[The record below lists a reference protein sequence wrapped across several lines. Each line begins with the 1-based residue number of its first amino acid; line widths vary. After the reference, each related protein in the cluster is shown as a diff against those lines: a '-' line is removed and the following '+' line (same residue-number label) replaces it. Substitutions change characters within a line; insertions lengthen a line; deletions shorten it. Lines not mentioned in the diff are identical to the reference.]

1 MKRNFSFYVAR
12 RYMFSK
18 KSVGAINVISFISVT
33 GVAVATMAL
42 VIVLSVFNGFHDLVA
57 SLFTNFDP
65 QIEVVPAKGKTVN
78 ADAPELDKIRHL
90 NFVDVATDVV
100 EDQAIAVYG
109 DRQRMVTVMGV
120 DENFDQLTRIGDIL
134 YGEGDFTLRVA
145 NLYFGVPG
153 IRLAQDMGLGARWA
167 DYLKIYAPVRQGQ
180 LTDLDTPTDG
190 FVVDSLLSPGVVF
203 AVNQNKYDRDRII
216 TSIYFARQLF
226 DQDGMLSSLQLRLKP
241 GTDLAEAKQEIKAA
255 AGENFRVLDRFEQQE
270 DTFRIMQIEK
280 VLAYVFL
287 TFILIVACFNI
298 ISSLSMLI
306 IDKKDDINT
315 LHNLGASDRQI
326 VSIFL
331 YEGRIISA
339 VGALIGIGLGLA
351 LCGLQQAFG
360 FVKMGDSSG
369 TFIVNAYP
377 RERSLRGCARSVH
390 HRHPDRMGGV
400 VDSGAP
406 SAPSDNGQKSNNINK
421 SKENNEQETLF
432 DSSSCCPACRS
443 DGSSNANR
451 QRTDCAACGKGERR
465 TGCHPQRGL
474 LEDDFGFGV

>member
-18 KSVGAINVISFISVT
+18 KSVGAINVISFISVA
-33 GVAVATMAL
+33 GVAVGTMAL

-65 QIEVVPAKGKTVN
+65 QIEVVPVKGKTIN
-78 ADAPELDKIRHL
+78 ADAPELDRIRHL

-120 DENFDQLTRIGDIL
+120 DENFDQLTNISDIL
-134 YGEGDFTLRVA
+134 YGDGDFTLRVA

-153 IRLAQDMGLGARWA
+153 IRLAQDLGLGARWA
-167 DYLKIYAPVRQGQ
+167 DYLKIYAPVRRGQ
-180 LTDLDTPTDG
+180 LTALDTPTDG
-190 FVVDSLLSPGVVF
+190 FVVDSLLSPGVVY

-241 GTDLAEAKQEIKAA
+241 GTDLSTAKREIKAA
-255 AGENFRVLDRFEQQE
+255 AGEKFRVLDRFEQQA

-306 IDKKDDINT
+306 IDKKNDINT
-315 LHNLGASDRQI
+315 LHNLGANDRQI
-326 VSIFL
+326 QSIFL

-360 FVKMGDSSG
+360 FVKMGESSG

-377 RERSLRGCARSVH
+377 VSVH
-390 HRHPDRMGGV
+390 YWDVLV
-400 VDSGAP
+400 VFITVILIGWAASW
-406 SAPSDNGQKSNNINK
+406 I
-421 SKENNEQETLF
+421 
-432 DSSSCCPACRS
+432 PARRLRKQIL
-443 DGSSNANR
+443 NR
-451 QRTDCAACGKGERR
+451 IT
-465 TGCHPQRGL
+465 TP
-474 LEDDFGFGV
+474 

>member
-18 KSVGAINVISFISVT
+18 KSVGAINVISFISVA
-33 GVAVATMAL
+33 GVAVGTMAL

-65 QIEVVPAKGKTVN
+65 QIEVVPVKGKTIN
-78 ADAPELDKIRHL
+78 ADAPELDRIRHL
-90 NFVDVATDVV
+90 DFVDVATDVV
-100 EDQAIAVYG
+100 EDQAIAVYS

-120 DENFDQLTRIGDIL
+120 DENFDQLTNISDIL
-134 YGEGDFTLRVA
+134 YGDGDFTLRVA

-153 IRLAQDMGLGARWA
+153 IRLAQDLGLGARWA
-167 DYLKIYAPVRQGQ
+167 DYLKIYAPVRRGQ

-190 FVVDSLLSPGVVF
+190 FVVDSLLSPGVVY

-241 GTDLAEAKQEIKAA
+241 GTDLSTAKREIKAA
-255 AGENFRVLDRFEQQE
+255 AGEKFRVLDRFEQQA

-315 LHNLGASDRQI
+315 LHNLGANDRQI
-326 VSIFL
+326 QSIFL

-360 FVKMGDSSG
+360 FVKMGESSG

-377 RERSLRGCARSVH
+377 VSVH
-390 HRHPDRMGGV
+390 YWDVLV
-400 VDSGAP
+400 VFITVILIGWAASW
-406 SAPSDNGQKSNNINK
+406 I
-421 SKENNEQETLF
+421 
-432 DSSSCCPACRS
+432 PARRLRKQIL
-443 DGSSNANR
+443 NR
-451 QRTDCAACGKGERR
+451 IT
-465 TGCHPQRGL
+465 TP
-474 LEDDFGFGV
+474 

>member
-1 MKRNFSFYVAR
+1 MLKRNFSFYVAR

-18 KSVGAINVISFISVT
+18 KSVGAINVISFISVA
-33 GVAVATMAL
+33 GVAVGTMAL

-65 QIEVVPAKGKTVN
+65 QIEVVPVKGKTIN
-78 ADAPELDKIRHL
+78 ADAPELDRIRHL
-90 NFVDVATDVV
+90 DFVDVATDVV

-120 DENFDQLTRIGDIL
+120 DENFDQLTNISDIL
-134 YGEGDFTLRVA
+134 YGDGDFTLRVA

-153 IRLAQDMGLGARWA
+153 IRLAQDLGLGARWA
-167 DYLKIYAPVRQGQ
+167 DYLKIYAPVRRGQ

-190 FVVDSLLSPGVVF
+190 FVVDSLLSPGVVY

-216 TSIYFARQLF
+216 TSISFARQLF
-226 DQDGMLSSLQLRLKP
+226 AQDGMLTSLQLRLKP
-241 GTDLAEAKQEIKAA
+241 GTDLSTAKREIKAA
-255 AGENFRVLDRFEQQE
+255 AGEKFRVLDRFEQQA

-306 IDKKDDINT
+306 IDKKNDINT
-315 LHNLGASDRQI
+315 LHNLGANDRQI
-326 VSIFL
+326 QSIFL

-360 FVKMGDSSG
+360 FVKMGESSG

-377 RERSLRGCARSVH
+377 VSVH
-390 HRHPDRMGGV
+390 YWDVLV
-400 VDSGAP
+400 VFITVILIGWAASW
-406 SAPSDNGQKSNNINK
+406 I
-421 SKENNEQETLF
+421 
-432 DSSSCCPACRS
+432 PARRLRKQIL
-443 DGSSNANR
+443 NR
-451 QRTDCAACGKGERR
+451 IT
-465 TGCHPQRGL
+465 TP
-474 LEDDFGFGV
+474 

>member
-18 KSVGAINVISFISVT
+18 KSVGAINVISFISVA
-33 GVAVATMAL
+33 GVAVGTMAL

-65 QIEVVPAKGKTVN
+65 QIEVVPVKGKTIN
-78 ADAPELDKIRHL
+78 ADAPELDRIRHL
-90 NFVDVATDVV
+90 DFVDVATDVV

-120 DENFDQLTRIGDIL
+120 DENFDQLTNISDIL
-134 YGEGDFTLRVA
+134 YGDGDFTLRVA

-153 IRLAQDMGLGARWA
+153 IRLAQDLGLGARWA
-167 DYLKIYAPVRQGQ
+167 DYLKIYAPVRRGQ

-190 FVVDSLLSPGVVF
+190 FVVDSLLSPGVVY

-241 GTDLAEAKQEIKAA
+241 GTDLSTAKREIKAA
-255 AGENFRVLDRFEQQE
+255 AGEKFRVLDRFEQQA

-315 LHNLGASDRQI
+315 LHNLGANERQI
-326 VSIFL
+326 QSIFL
-331 YEGRIISA
+331 YEGRIISV

-360 FVKMGDSSG
+360 FVKMGESSG

-377 RERSLRGCARSVH
+377 VSVH
-390 HRHPDRMGGV
+390 YWDVLV
-400 VDSGAP
+400 VFITVILIGWAASW
-406 SAPSDNGQKSNNINK
+406 I
-421 SKENNEQETLF
+421 
-432 DSSSCCPACRS
+432 PARRLRKQIL
-443 DGSSNANR
+443 NR
-451 QRTDCAACGKGERR
+451 IT
-465 TGCHPQRGL
+465 TP
-474 LEDDFGFGV
+474 

>member
-1 MKRNFSFYVAR
+1 
-12 RYMFSK
+12 MFSK
-18 KSVGAINVISFISVT
+18 KSVGAINVISFISVA
-33 GVAVATMAL
+33 GVAVGTMAL

-65 QIEVVPAKGKTVN
+65 QIEVVPVKGKTIN
-78 ADAPELDKIRHL
+78 ADAPELDRIRHL
-90 NFVDVATDVV
+90 DFVDVATDVV

-120 DENFDQLTRIGDIL
+120 DENFDQLTNISDIL
-134 YGEGDFTLRVA
+134 YGDGDFTLRVA

-153 IRLAQDMGLGARWA
+153 IRLAQDLGLGARWA
-167 DYLKIYAPVRQGQ
+167 DYLKIYAPVRRGQ

-190 FVVDSLLSPGVVF
+190 FVVDSLLSPGVVY

-241 GTDLAEAKQEIKAA
+241 GTDLSTAKCEIKAA
-255 AGENFRVLDRFEQQE
+255 AGEKFRVLDRFEQQA

-315 LHNLGASDRQI
+315 LHNLGANDRQI
-326 VSIFL
+326 QSIFL

-360 FVKMGDSSG
+360 FVKMGESSG

-377 RERSLRGCARSVH
+377 VSVH
-390 HRHPDRMGGV
+390 YWDVLV
-400 VDSGAP
+400 VFITVILIGWAASW
-406 SAPSDNGQKSNNINK
+406 I
-421 SKENNEQETLF
+421 
-432 DSSSCCPACRS
+432 PARRLRKQIL
-443 DGSSNANR
+443 NR
-451 QRTDCAACGKGERR
+451 IT
-465 TGCHPQRGL
+465 TP
-474 LEDDFGFGV
+474 

>member
-1 MKRNFSFYVAR
+1 MSTSQHITISTPQHFTITTHKIMKRNFSFYVAR

-18 KSVGAINVISFISVT
+18 KSVGAINVISFISVA
-33 GVAVATMAL
+33 GVAVGTMAL

-65 QIEVVPAKGKTVN
+65 QIEVVPVKGKTIN
-78 ADAPELDKIRHL
+78 ADAPELDRIRHL
-90 NFVDVATDVV
+90 DFVDVATDVV

-120 DENFDQLTRIGDIL
+120 DENFDQLTNISDIL
-134 YGEGDFTLRVA
+134 YGDGDFTLRVA

-153 IRLAQDMGLGARWA
+153 IRLAQDLGLGARWA
-167 DYLKIYAPVRQGQ
+167 DYLKIYAPVRRGQ

-190 FVVDSLLSPGVVF
+190 FVVDSLLSPGVVY

-241 GTDLAEAKQEIKAA
+241 GTDLSTAKREIKAA
-255 AGENFRVLDRFEQQE
+255 AGEKFRVLDRFEQQA

-306 IDKKDDINT
+306 IDKKNDINT
-315 LHNLGASDRQI
+315 LHNLGANDRQI
-326 VSIFL
+326 QSIFL

-360 FVKMGDSSG
+360 FVKMGESSG

-377 RERSLRGCARSVH
+377 VSVH
-390 HRHPDRMGGV
+390 YWDVLV
-400 VDSGAP
+400 VFITVILIGWAASW
-406 SAPSDNGQKSNNINK
+406 I
-421 SKENNEQETLF
+421 
-432 DSSSCCPACRS
+432 PARRLRKQIL
-443 DGSSNANR
+443 NR
-451 QRTDCAACGKGERR
+451 IT
-465 TGCHPQRGL
+465 TP
-474 LEDDFGFGV
+474 

>member
-1 MKRNFSFYVAR
+1 MSTCQHNTISTPQHFTITTHKIMKRNFSFYVAR

-18 KSVGAINVISFISVT
+18 KSVGAINVISFISVA
-33 GVAVATMAL
+33 GVAVGTMAL

-65 QIEVVPAKGKTVN
+65 QIEVVPVKGKTIN
-78 ADAPELDKIRHL
+78 ADAPELDRIRHL
-90 NFVDVATDVV
+90 DFVDVATDVV

-120 DENFDQLTRIGDIL
+120 DENFDQLTNISDIL
-134 YGEGDFTLRVA
+134 YGDGDFTLRVA

-153 IRLAQDMGLGARWA
+153 IRLAQDLGLGARWA
-167 DYLKIYAPVRQGQ
+167 DYLKIYAPVRRGQ

-190 FVVDSLLSPGVVF
+190 FVVDSLLSPGVVY

-241 GTDLAEAKQEIKAA
+241 GTDLSTAKREIKAA
-255 AGENFRVLDRFEQQE
+255 AGEKFRVLDRFEQQA

-306 IDKKDDINT
+306 IDKKNDINT
-315 LHNLGASDRQI
+315 LHNLGANDRQI
-326 VSIFL
+326 QSIFL

-360 FVKMGDSSG
+360 FVKMGESSG

-377 RERSLRGCARSVH
+377 VSVH
-390 HRHPDRMGGV
+390 YWDVLV
-400 VDSGAP
+400 VFITVILIGWAASW
-406 SAPSDNGQKSNNINK
+406 I
-421 SKENNEQETLF
+421 
-432 DSSSCCPACRS
+432 PARRLRKQIL
-443 DGSSNANR
+443 NR
-451 QRTDCAACGKGERR
+451 IT
-465 TGCHPQRGL
+465 TP
-474 LEDDFGFGV
+474 

>member
-1 MKRNFSFYVAR
+1 MLKRNFSFYVAR

-18 KSVGAINVISFISVT
+18 KSVGAINVISFISVA
-33 GVAVATMAL
+33 GVAVGTMAL

-65 QIEVVPAKGKTVN
+65 QIEVVPVKGKTIN
-78 ADAPELDKIRHL
+78 ADAPELDRIRHL
-90 NFVDVATDVV
+90 DFVDVATDVV

-120 DENFDQLTRIGDIL
+120 DENFDQLTNISDIL
-134 YGEGDFTLRVA
+134 YGDGDFTLRVA

-153 IRLAQDMGLGARWA
+153 IRLAQDLGLGARWT
-167 DYLKIYAPVRQGQ
+167 DYLKIYAPVRRGQ

-190 FVVDSLLSPGVVF
+190 FVVDSLLSPGVVY

-241 GTDLAEAKQEIKAA
+241 GTDLGTAKREIKAA
-255 AGENFRVLDRFEQQE
+255 AGEKFRVLDRFEQQA

-306 IDKKDDINT
+306 IDKKNDINT
-315 LHNLGASDRQI
+315 LHNLGANDRQI

-360 FVKMGDSSG
+360 FVKMGESSG

-377 RERSLRGCARSVH
+377 VSVH
-390 HRHPDRMGGV
+390 YWDVLVIFITVILIGWAA
-400 VDSGAP
+400 SW
-406 SAPSDNGQKSNNINK
+406 I
-421 SKENNEQETLF
+421 
-432 DSSSCCPACRS
+432 PARRLRKQIL
-443 DGSSNANR
+443 NR
-451 QRTDCAACGKGERR
+451 IT
-465 TGCHPQRGL
+465 TP
-474 LEDDFGFGV
+474 

>member
-18 KSVGAINVISFISVT
+18 KSVGAINVISFISVA
-33 GVAVATMAL
+33 GVAVGTMAL

-65 QIEVVPAKGKTVN
+65 QIEVVPVKGKTVN
-78 ADAPELDKIRHL
+78 ADAPELDRIRHL

-120 DENFDQLTRIGDIL
+120 DENFDQLTNISDIL
-134 YGEGDFTLRVA
+134 YGDGDFTLRVA

-153 IRLAQDMGLGARWA
+153 IRLAQDLGLGARWA
-167 DYLKIYAPVRQGQ
+167 DYLKIYAPVRRGQ

-190 FVVDSLLSPGVVF
+190 FVVDSLLSPGVVY

-241 GTDLAEAKQEIKAA
+241 GTDLSTAKREIKAA
-255 AGENFRVLDRFEQQE
+255 AGEKFCVLDRFEQQA

-306 IDKKDDINT
+306 IDKKNDINT
-315 LHNLGASDRQI
+315 LHNLGANDRQI
-326 VSIFL
+326 QSIFL

-360 FVKMGDSSG
+360 FVKMGESSG

-377 RERSLRGCARSVH
+377 VSVH
-390 HRHPDRMGGV
+390 YWDVLV
-400 VDSGAP
+400 VFITVILIGWAASW
-406 SAPSDNGQKSNNINK
+406 I
-421 SKENNEQETLF
+421 
-432 DSSSCCPACRS
+432 PARRLRKQIL
-443 DGSSNANR
+443 NR
-451 QRTDCAACGKGERR
+451 IT
-465 TGCHPQRGL
+465 TP
-474 LEDDFGFGV
+474 

>member
-18 KSVGAINVISFISVT
+18 KSVGAINVISFISVA
-33 GVAVATMAL
+33 GVAVGTMAL

-65 QIEVVPAKGKTVN
+65 QIEVVPVKGKTIN
-78 ADAPELDKIRHL
+78 ADAPELDRIRHL
-90 NFVDVATDVV
+90 DFVDVATDVV

-120 DENFDQLTRIGDIL
+120 DENFDQLTNISDIL
-134 YGEGDFTLRVA
+134 YGDGDFTLRVA

-153 IRLAQDMGLGARWA
+153 IRLAQDLGLGARWA
-167 DYLKIYAPVRQGQ
+167 DYLKIYAPVRRGQ

-190 FVVDSLLSPGVVF
+190 FVVDSLLSPGVVY

-241 GTDLAEAKQEIKAA
+241 GTDLGTAKREIKAA
-255 AGENFRVLDRFEQQE
+255 AGEKFRVLDRFEQQA

-306 IDKKDDINT
+306 IDKKNDINT
-315 LHNLGASDRQI
+315 LHNLGANDRQI
-326 VSIFL
+326 QSIFL

-360 FVKMGDSSG
+360 FVKMGESSG

-377 RERSLRGCARSVH
+377 VSVH
-390 HRHPDRMGGV
+390 YWDVLV
-400 VDSGAP
+400 VFVTVILIGWAASW
-406 SAPSDNGQKSNNINK
+406 I
-421 SKENNEQETLF
+421 
-432 DSSSCCPACRS
+432 PARRLRKQIL
-443 DGSSNANR
+443 NR
-451 QRTDCAACGKGERR
+451 IT
-465 TGCHPQRGL
+465 TS
-474 LEDDFGFGV
+474 

>member
-1 MKRNFSFYVAR
+1 MLKRNFSFYVAR

-18 KSVGAINVISFISVT
+18 KSVGAINVISFISVA
-33 GVAVATMAL
+33 GVAVGTMAL

-65 QIEVVPAKGKTVN
+65 QIEVVPLKGKTIN

-90 NFVDVATDVV
+90 DFVDVATDVV

-120 DENFDQLTRIGDIL
+120 DENFDQLTNISDIL
-134 YGEGDFTLRVA
+134 YGDGDFTLRVA

-153 IRLAQDMGLGARWA
+153 IRLAQDLGLGARWA
-167 DYLKIYAPVRQGQ
+167 DYLKIYAPVRRGQ

-190 FVVDSLLSPGVVF
+190 FVVDSLLSPGVVY

-241 GTDLAEAKQEIKAA
+241 GTDLSTAKREIKAA
-255 AGENFRVLDRFEQQE
+255 AGEKFRVLDRFEQQA

-306 IDKKDDINT
+306 IDKKNDINT
-315 LHNLGASDRQI
+315 LHNLGANDRQI
-326 VSIFL
+326 QSIFL

-360 FVKMGDSSG
+360 FVKMGESSG

-377 RERSLRGCARSVH
+377 VSVH
-390 HRHPDRMGGV
+390 YWDVLV
-400 VDSGAP
+400 VFITVILIGWAASW
-406 SAPSDNGQKSNNINK
+406 I
-421 SKENNEQETLF
+421 
-432 DSSSCCPACRS
+432 PARRLRKQIL
-443 DGSSNANR
+443 NR
-451 QRTDCAACGKGERR
+451 IT
-465 TGCHPQRGL
+465 TS
-474 LEDDFGFGV
+474 

>member
-1 MKRNFSFYVAR
+1 MLKRNFSFYVAR

-18 KSVGAINVISFISVT
+18 KSVGAINVISFISVA
-33 GVAVATMAL
+33 GVAVGTMAL

-65 QIEVVPAKGKTVN
+65 QIEVVPVKGKTIN
-78 ADAPELDKIRHL
+78 ADAPELDRIRHL
-90 NFVDVATDVV
+90 DFVDVATDVV

-120 DENFDQLTRIGDIL
+120 DENFDQLTNISDIL
-134 YGEGDFTLRVA
+134 YGDGDFTLRVA

-153 IRLAQDMGLGARWA
+153 IRLAQDLGLGARWA
-167 DYLKIYAPVRQGQ
+167 DYLKIYAPVRRGQ

-190 FVVDSLLSPGVVF
+190 FVVDSLLSPGVVY

-241 GTDLAEAKQEIKAA
+241 GTDLGAAKREIKAA
-255 AGENFRVLDRFEQQE
+255 AGEKFRVLDRFEQQA

-306 IDKKDDINT
+306 IDKKNDINT
-315 LHNLGASDRQI
+315 LHNLGANDRQI

-360 FVKMGDSSG
+360 FVKMGESSG

-377 RERSLRGCARSVH
+377 VSVH
-390 HRHPDRMGGV
+390 YWDVLV
-400 VDSGAP
+400 VFITVILIGWAASW
-406 SAPSDNGQKSNNINK
+406 I
-421 SKENNEQETLF
+421 
-432 DSSSCCPACRS
+432 PARRLRKQIL
-443 DGSSNANR
+443 NR
-451 QRTDCAACGKGERR
+451 IT
-465 TGCHPQRGL
+465 TP
-474 LEDDFGFGV
+474 

>member
-1 MKRNFSFYVAR
+1 MKRNFSFYIAR

-18 KSVGAINVISFISVT
+18 KSVGAINVISFISVA
-33 GVAVATMAL
+33 GVAVGTMAL

-65 QIEVVPAKGKTVN
+65 QIEVVPVKGKTIN
-78 ADAPELDKIRHL
+78 ADAPELDRIRHL
-90 NFVDVATDVV
+90 DFVDVATDVV

-120 DENFDQLTRIGDIL
+120 DENFDQLTNISDIL
-134 YGEGDFTLRVA
+134 YGDGDFTLRVA

-153 IRLAQDMGLGARWA
+153 IRLAQDLGLGARWA
-167 DYLKIYAPVRQGQ
+167 DYLKIYAPVRRGQ

-190 FVVDSLLSPGVVF
+190 FVVDSLLSPGVVY

-241 GTDLAEAKQEIKAA
+241 GTDLSTAKREIKAA
-255 AGENFRVLDRFEQQE
+255 AGEKFRVLDRFEQQA

-306 IDKKDDINT
+306 IDKKNDINT
-315 LHNLGASDRQI
+315 LHNLGANERQI
-326 VSIFL
+326 QSIFL

-360 FVKMGDSSG
+360 FVKMGESSG

-377 RERSLRGCARSVH
+377 VSVH
-390 HRHPDRMGGV
+390 YWDVLV
-400 VDSGAP
+400 VFITVILIGWAASW
-406 SAPSDNGQKSNNINK
+406 I
-421 SKENNEQETLF
+421 
-432 DSSSCCPACRS
+432 PARRLRKQIL
-443 DGSSNANR
+443 NR
-451 QRTDCAACGKGERR
+451 IT
-465 TGCHPQRGL
+465 TP
-474 LEDDFGFGV
+474 

>member
-18 KSVGAINVISFISVT
+18 KSVGAINVISFISVA
-33 GVAVATMAL
+33 GVAVGTMAL

-65 QIEVVPAKGKTVN
+65 QIEVVSVKGKTIN
-78 ADAPELDKIRHL
+78 ADAPELDRIRHL
-90 NFVDVATDVV
+90 DFVDVATDVV

-120 DENFDQLTRIGDIL
+120 DENFDQLTNISDIL
-134 YGEGDFTLRVA
+134 YGDGDFTLRVA

-153 IRLAQDMGLGARWA
+153 IRLAQDLGLGARWA
-167 DYLKIYAPVRQGQ
+167 DYLKIYAPVRRGQ

-190 FVVDSLLSPGVVF
+190 FVVDSLLSPGVVY

-241 GTDLAEAKQEIKAA
+241 GTDLSTAKREIKAA
-255 AGENFRVLDRFEQQE
+255 AGEKFRVLDRFEQQA

-306 IDKKDDINT
+306 IDKKNDINT
-315 LHNLGASDRQI
+315 MHNLGANDRQI
-326 VSIFL
+326 QSIFL

-360 FVKMGDSSG
+360 FVKMGESSG

-377 RERSLRGCARSVH
+377 VSVH
-390 HRHPDRMGGV
+390 YWDVLV
-400 VDSGAP
+400 VFITVILIGWAASW
-406 SAPSDNGQKSNNINK
+406 I
-421 SKENNEQETLF
+421 
-432 DSSSCCPACRS
+432 PARRLRKQIL
-443 DGSSNANR
+443 NR
-451 QRTDCAACGKGERR
+451 IT
-465 TGCHPQRGL
+465 TP
-474 LEDDFGFGV
+474 

>member
-1 MKRNFSFYVAR
+1 MLKRNFSFYVAR

-18 KSVGAINVISFISVT
+18 KSVGAINVISFISVA
-33 GVAVATMAL
+33 GVAVGTMAL

-65 QIEVVPAKGKTVN
+65 QIEVVPVKGKTIN
-78 ADAPELDKIRHL
+78 ADAPELDRIRHL
-90 NFVDVATDVV
+90 DFVDVATDVV

-120 DENFDQLTRIGDIL
+120 DENFDQLTNISDIL
-134 YGEGDFTLRVA
+134 YGDGDFTLRVA

-153 IRLAQDMGLGARWA
+153 IRLAQDLGLGARWA
-167 DYLKIYAPVRQGQ
+167 DYLKIYAPVRRGQ

-190 FVVDSLLSPGVVF
+190 FVVDSLLSPGVVY

-241 GTDLAEAKQEIKAA
+241 GTDLSTAKREIKAA
-255 AGENFRVLDRFEQQE
+255 AGEKFRVLDRFEQQA

-306 IDKKDDINT
+306 IDKKNDINT
-315 LHNLGASDRQI
+315 LHNLGANDRQI
-326 VSIFL
+326 QSIFL

-351 LCGLQQAFG
+351 LCGLQQVFG
-360 FVKMGDSSG
+360 FVKMGESSG

-377 RERSLRGCARSVH
+377 VSVH
-390 HRHPDRMGGV
+390 YWDVLV
-400 VDSGAP
+400 VFITVILIGWAASW
-406 SAPSDNGQKSNNINK
+406 I
-421 SKENNEQETLF
+421 
-432 DSSSCCPACRS
+432 PARRLRKQIL
-443 DGSSNANR
+443 NR
-451 QRTDCAACGKGERR
+451 IT
-465 TGCHPQRGL
+465 TP
-474 LEDDFGFGV
+474 

>member
-18 KSVGAINVISFISVT
+18 KSVGAINVISFISVA
-33 GVAVATMAL
+33 GVAVGTMAL

-65 QIEVVPAKGKTVN
+65 QIEVVPVKGKTIN
-78 ADAPELDKIRHL
+78 ADAPELDRIRHL
-90 NFVDVATDVV
+90 DFVDVATDVV

-120 DENFDQLTRIGDIL
+120 DENFDQLTNISDIL
-134 YGEGDFTLRVA
+134 YGDGDFTLRVA

-153 IRLAQDMGLGARWA
+153 IRLAQDLGLGARWT
-167 DYLKIYAPVRQGQ
+167 DYLKIYAPVRRGQ

-190 FVVDSLLSPGVVF
+190 FVVDSLLSPGVVY

-241 GTDLAEAKQEIKAA
+241 GTDLSTAKREIKAA
-255 AGENFRVLDRFEQQE
+255 AGEKFRVLDRFEQQA

-306 IDKKDDINT
+306 IDKKNDINT
-315 LHNLGASDRQI
+315 LHNLGANERQLQ
-326 VSIFL
+326 SIFL

-360 FVKMGDSSG
+360 FVKMGESSG

-377 RERSLRGCARSVH
+377 VSVH
-390 HRHPDRMGGV
+390 YWDVLV
-400 VDSGAP
+400 VFITVILIGWAASW
-406 SAPSDNGQKSNNINK
+406 
-421 SKENNEQETLF
+421 T
-432 DSSSCCPACRS
+432 PARRLRKQIL
-443 DGSSNANR
+443 NR
-451 QRTDCAACGKGERR
+451 IT
-465 TGCHPQRGL
+465 TS
-474 LEDDFGFGV
+474 

>member
-1 MKRNFSFYVAR
+1 MSTPQHFTITTHKIMKRNFSFYIAR

-18 KSVGAINVISFISVT
+18 KSVGAINVISFISVA
-33 GVAVATMAL
+33 GVAVGTMAL

-65 QIEVVPAKGKTVN
+65 QIEVVPLKGKTIN

-90 NFVDVATDVV
+90 DFVDVATDVV

-120 DENFDQLTRIGDIL
+120 DENFDQLTNIGDIL
-134 YGEGDFTLRVA
+134 YGDGDFTLRVA

-153 IRLAQDMGLGARWA
+153 IRLAQDLGLGARWA
-167 DYLKIYAPVRQGQ
+167 DYLKIYAPVRRGQ

-190 FVVDSLLSPGVVF
+190 FVVDSLLSPGVVY

-241 GTDLAEAKQEIKAA
+241 GTDLSTAKREIKAA
-255 AGENFRVLDRFEQQE
+255 AGEKFRVLDRFEQQA

-306 IDKKDDINT
+306 IDKKNDINT
-315 LHNLGASDRQI
+315 LHNLGANDRQI

-360 FVKMGDSSG
+360 FVKMGESSG

-377 RERSLRGCARSVH
+377 VSVH
-390 HRHPDRMGGV
+390 YWDVLV
-400 VDSGAP
+400 VFITVILIGWAASW
-406 SAPSDNGQKSNNINK
+406 I
-421 SKENNEQETLF
+421 
-432 DSSSCCPACRS
+432 PARRLRKQIL
-443 DGSSNANR
+443 NR
-451 QRTDCAACGKGERR
+451 IT
-465 TGCHPQRGL
+465 TP
-474 LEDDFGFGV
+474 

>member
-18 KSVGAINVISFISVT
+18 KSVGAINVISFISVA
-33 GVAVATMAL
+33 GVAVGTMAL

-65 QIEVVPAKGKTVN
+65 QIEVVPVKGKTVN
-78 ADAPELDKIRHL
+78 ADAPELDRIRHL

-120 DENFDQLTRIGDIL
+120 DENFDQLTNISDIL
-134 YGEGDFTLRVA
+134 YGDGDFTLRVA

-153 IRLAQDMGLGARWA
+153 IRLAQDLGLGARWA
-167 DYLKIYAPVRQGQ
+167 DYLKIYAPVRRGQ

-190 FVVDSLLSPGVVF
+190 FVVDSLLSPGVVY

-241 GTDLAEAKQEIKAA
+241 GTDLSTAKREIKAA
-255 AGENFRVLDRFEQQE
+255 AGEKFRVLDRFEQQA

-315 LHNLGASDRQI
+315 LHNLGANERQI
-326 VSIFL
+326 QSIFL

-360 FVKMGDSSG
+360 FVKMGESSG

-377 RERSLRGCARSVH
+377 VSVH
-390 HRHPDRMGGV
+390 YWDVLV
-400 VDSGAP
+400 VFITVILIGWAASW
-406 SAPSDNGQKSNNINK
+406 I
-421 SKENNEQETLF
+421 
-432 DSSSCCPACRS
+432 PARRLRKQIL
-443 DGSSNANR
+443 NR
-451 QRTDCAACGKGERR
+451 IT
-465 TGCHPQRGL
+465 TP
-474 LEDDFGFGV
+474 

>member
-18 KSVGAINVISFISVT
+18 KSVGAINVISFISVA
-33 GVAVATMAL
+33 GVAVGTMAL

-65 QIEVVPAKGKTVN
+65 QIEVVPVKGKTIN
-78 ADAPELDKIRHL
+78 ADAPELDRIRHL
-90 NFVDVATDVV
+90 DFVDVATDVV

-120 DENFDQLTRIGDIL
+120 DENFDQLTNISDIL
-134 YGEGDFTLRVA
+134 YGDGDFTLRVA

-153 IRLAQDMGLGARWA
+153 IRLAQDLGLGARWA
-167 DYLKIYAPVRQGQ
+167 DYLKIYAPVRRGQ

-190 FVVDSLLSPGVVF
+190 FVVDSLLSPGVVY

-241 GTDLAEAKQEIKAA
+241 GTDLAEAKREIKAA
-255 AGENFRVLDRFEQQE
+255 AGEKFRVLDRFEQQA

-306 IDKKDDINT
+306 IDKKNDINT
-315 LHNLGASDRQI
+315 LHNLGANDRQI
-326 VSIFL
+326 RSIFL

-360 FVKMGDSSG
+360 FVKMGESSG

-377 RERSLRGCARSVH
+377 VSVH
-390 HRHPDRMGGV
+390 YWDVLV
-400 VDSGAP
+400 VFITVILIGWAASW
-406 SAPSDNGQKSNNINK
+406 I
-421 SKENNEQETLF
+421 
-432 DSSSCCPACRS
+432 PARRLRKQIL
-443 DGSSNANR
+443 NR
-451 QRTDCAACGKGERR
+451 IT
-465 TGCHPQRGL
+465 TP
-474 LEDDFGFGV
+474 

>member
-1 MKRNFSFYVAR
+1 MSTSQHNTISTPQHFTITTHKIMKRNFSFYVAR

-18 KSVGAINVISFISVT
+18 KSVGAINVISFISVA
-33 GVAVATMAL
+33 GVAVGTMAL

-65 QIEVVPAKGKTVN
+65 QIEVVPVKGKTIN
-78 ADAPELDKIRHL
+78 ADAPELDRIRHL
-90 NFVDVATDVV
+90 DFVDVATDVV

-120 DENFDQLTRIGDIL
+120 DENFDQLTNISDIL
-134 YGEGDFTLRVA
+134 YGDGDFTLRVA

-153 IRLAQDMGLGARWA
+153 IRLAQDLGLGARWA
-167 DYLKIYAPVRQGQ
+167 DYLKIYAPVRRGQ

-190 FVVDSLLSPGVVF
+190 FVVDSLLSPGVVY

-241 GTDLAEAKQEIKAA
+241 GTDLSTAKREIKAA
-255 AGENFRVLDRFEQQE
+255 AGEKFRVLDRFEQQA

-306 IDKKDDINT
+306 IDKKNDINT
-315 LHNLGASDRQI
+315 LHNLGANDRQKQ
-326 VSIFL
+326 SIFL

-360 FVKMGDSSG
+360 FVKMGESSG

-377 RERSLRGCARSVH
+377 VSVH
-390 HRHPDRMGGV
+390 YWDVLV
-400 VDSGAP
+400 VFITVILIGWAASW
-406 SAPSDNGQKSNNINK
+406 I
-421 SKENNEQETLF
+421 
-432 DSSSCCPACRS
+432 PARRLRKQIL
-443 DGSSNANR
+443 NR
-451 QRTDCAACGKGERR
+451 IT
-465 TGCHPQRGL
+465 TP
-474 LEDDFGFGV
+474 

>member
-18 KSVGAINVISFISVT
+18 KSVGAINVISFISVA
-33 GVAVATMAL
+33 GVAVGTMAL

-65 QIEVVPAKGKTVN
+65 QIEVVPVKGKTIN
-78 ADAPELDKIRHL
+78 ADAPELDRIRHL
-90 NFVDVATDVV
+90 DFVDVATDVV

-120 DENFDQLTRIGDIL
+120 DENFDQLTNISDIL
-134 YGEGDFTLRVA
+134 YGDGDFTLRVA

-153 IRLAQDMGLGARWA
+153 IRLAQDLGLGARWA
-167 DYLKIYAPVRQGQ
+167 DYLKIYAPVRRGQ

-190 FVVDSLLSPGVVF
+190 FVVDSLLSPGVVY

-241 GTDLAEAKQEIKAA
+241 GTDLSTAKREIKAV
-255 AGENFRVLDRFEQQE
+255 AGGKFRVLDRFEQQA

-306 IDKKDDINT
+306 IDKKNDINT
-315 LHNLGASDRQI
+315 LHNLGANDRQI
-326 VSIFL
+326 QSIFL

-360 FVKMGDSSG
+360 FVKMGESSG

-377 RERSLRGCARSVH
+377 VSVH
-390 HRHPDRMGGV
+390 YWDVLV
-400 VDSGAP
+400 VFITVILIGWAASW
-406 SAPSDNGQKSNNINK
+406 I
-421 SKENNEQETLF
+421 
-432 DSSSCCPACRS
+432 PARRLRKQIL
-443 DGSSNANR
+443 NR
-451 QRTDCAACGKGERR
+451 IT
-465 TGCHPQRGL
+465 TP
-474 LEDDFGFGV
+474 

>member
-18 KSVGAINVISFISVT
+18 KSVGAINVISFISVA
-33 GVAVATMAL
+33 GVAVGTMAL

-65 QIEVVPAKGKTVN
+65 QIEVVPVKGKTIN
-78 ADAPELDKIRHL
+78 ADAPELDRIRHL
-90 NFVDVATDVV
+90 DFVDVATDVV

-120 DENFDQLTRIGDIL
+120 DENFDQLTNISDIL
-134 YGEGDFTLRVA
+134 YGDGDFTLRVA

-153 IRLAQDMGLGARWA
+153 IRLAQDLGLGARWA
-167 DYLKIYAPVRQGQ
+167 DYLKIYVPVRRGQ

-190 FVVDSLLSPGVVF
+190 FVVDSLLSPGVVY

-241 GTDLAEAKQEIKAA
+241 GTDLSTAKREIKAA
-255 AGENFRVLDRFEQQE
+255 AGEKFRVLDRFEQQA

-306 IDKKDDINT
+306 IDKKNDINT
-315 LHNLGASDRQI
+315 LHNLGANDRQI
-326 VSIFL
+326 QSIFL

-360 FVKMGDSSG
+360 FVKMGESSG

-377 RERSLRGCARSVH
+377 VSVH
-390 HRHPDRMGGV
+390 YWDVLV
-400 VDSGAP
+400 VFITVILIGWAASW
-406 SAPSDNGQKSNNINK
+406 I
-421 SKENNEQETLF
+421 
-432 DSSSCCPACRS
+432 PARRLRKQIL
-443 DGSSNANR
+443 NR
-451 QRTDCAACGKGERR
+451 IT
-465 TGCHPQRGL
+465 TP
-474 LEDDFGFGV
+474 

>member
-18 KSVGAINVISFISVT
+18 KSVGAINVISFISVA
-33 GVAVATMAL
+33 GVAVGTMAL

-65 QIEVVPAKGKTVN
+65 QIEVVPVKGKTIN
-78 ADAPELDKIRHL
+78 ADAPELDRIRHL

-120 DENFDQLTRIGDIL
+120 DENFDQLTNISDIL
-134 YGEGDFTLRVA
+134 YGDGDFTLRVA

-153 IRLAQDMGLGARWA
+153 IRLAQDLGLGARWA
-167 DYLKIYAPVRQGQ
+167 DYLKIYAPVRRGQ

-190 FVVDSLLSPGVVF
+190 FVVDSLLSPGVVY

-241 GTDLAEAKQEIKAA
+241 GTDLSTAKREIKAA
-255 AGENFRVLDRFEQQE
+255 AGEKFRVLDRFEQQA

-306 IDKKDDINT
+306 IDKKNDINT
-315 LHNLGASDRQI
+315 LHNLGANDRQI
-326 VSIFL
+326 QSIFL

-360 FVKMGDSSG
+360 FVKMGESSG

-377 RERSLRGCARSVH
+377 VSVH
-390 HRHPDRMGGV
+390 YWDVFV
-400 VDSGAP
+400 VFITVILIGWAASW
-406 SAPSDNGQKSNNINK
+406 I
-421 SKENNEQETLF
+421 
-432 DSSSCCPACRS
+432 PARRLRKQIL
-443 DGSSNANR
+443 NR
-451 QRTDCAACGKGERR
+451 IT
-465 TGCHPQRGL
+465 TP
-474 LEDDFGFGV
+474 

>member
-1 MKRNFSFYVAR
+1 MLKRNFSFYVAR

-18 KSVGAINVISFISVT
+18 KSVGAINVISFISVA
-33 GVAVATMAL
+33 GVAVGTMAL

-65 QIEVVPAKGKTVN
+65 QIEVVPVKGKTIN
-78 ADAPELDKIRHL
+78 ADAPELDRIRHL
-90 NFVDVATDVV
+90 DFVDVATDVV

-120 DENFDQLTRIGDIL
+120 DENFDQLTNISDIL
-134 YGEGDFTLRVA
+134 YGDGDFTLRVA

-153 IRLAQDMGLGARWA
+153 IRLAQDLGLGARWA
-167 DYLKIYAPVRQGQ
+167 DYLKIYAPVRRGQ

-190 FVVDSLLSPGVVF
+190 FVVDSLLSPGVVY

-241 GTDLAEAKQEIKAA
+241 GTDLSTAKREIKAA
-255 AGENFRVLDRFEQQE
+255 AGEKFRVLDRFEQQA

-280 VLAYVFL
+280 ILAYVFL

-306 IDKKDDINT
+306 IDKKNDINT
-315 LHNLGASDRQI
+315 LHNLGANDRQI
-326 VSIFL
+326 QSIFL

-360 FVKMGDSSG
+360 FVKMGESSG

-377 RERSLRGCARSVH
+377 VSVH
-390 HRHPDRMGGV
+390 YWDVLV
-400 VDSGAP
+400 VFITVILIGWAASW
-406 SAPSDNGQKSNNINK
+406 I
-421 SKENNEQETLF
+421 
-432 DSSSCCPACRS
+432 PARRLRKQIL
-443 DGSSNANR
+443 NR
-451 QRTDCAACGKGERR
+451 IT
-465 TGCHPQRGL
+465 TP
-474 LEDDFGFGV
+474 

>member
-18 KSVGAINVISFISVT
+18 KSVGAINVISFISVA
-33 GVAVATMAL
+33 GVAVGTMAL

-65 QIEVVPAKGKTVN
+65 QIEVVPVKGKTIN
-78 ADAPELDKIRHL
+78 ADAPELDRIRHL

-120 DENFDQLTRIGDIL
+120 DENFDQLTNISDIL
-134 YGEGDFTLRVA
+134 YGDGDFTLRVA

-153 IRLAQDMGLGARWA
+153 IRLAQDLGLGARWT
-167 DYLKIYAPVRQGQ
+167 DYLKIYAPVRRGQ

-190 FVVDSLLSPGVVF
+190 FVVDSLLSPGVVY

-241 GTDLAEAKQEIKAA
+241 GTDLSTAKREIKAA
-255 AGENFRVLDRFEQQE
+255 AGEKFRVLDRFEQQA

-306 IDKKDDINT
+306 IDKKNDINT
-315 LHNLGASDRQI
+315 LHNLGANDRQI
-326 VSIFL
+326 QSIFL

-360 FVKMGDSSG
+360 FVKMGESSG

-377 RERSLRGCARSVH
+377 VSVH
-390 HRHPDRMGGV
+390 YWDVLV
-400 VDSGAP
+400 VFVTVILIGWAASW
-406 SAPSDNGQKSNNINK
+406 I
-421 SKENNEQETLF
+421 
-432 DSSSCCPACRS
+432 PARRLRKQIL
-443 DGSSNANR
+443 NR
-451 QRTDCAACGKGERR
+451 IT
-465 TGCHPQRGL
+465 TS
-474 LEDDFGFGV
+474 

>member
-1 MKRNFSFYVAR
+1 MSTSQHITISTPQHFTITTHKIMKRNFSFYVAR

-18 KSVGAINVISFISVT
+18 KSVGAINVISFISVA
-33 GVAVATMAL
+33 GVAVGTMAL

-65 QIEVVPAKGKTVN
+65 QIEVVPVKGKTIN
-78 ADAPELDKIRHL
+78 ADAPELDRIRHL
-90 NFVDVATDVV
+90 DFVDVATDVV

-120 DENFDQLTRIGDIL
+120 DENFDQLTNISDIL
-134 YGEGDFTLRVA
+134 YGDGDFTLRVA

-153 IRLAQDMGLGARWA
+153 IRLAQDLGLGARWT
-167 DYLKIYAPVRQGQ
+167 DYLKIYAPVRRGQ
-180 LTDLDTPTDG
+180 LTDLDTPTDA
-190 FVVDSLLSPGVVF
+190 FVVDSLLSPGVVY

-241 GTDLAEAKQEIKAA
+241 GTDLSTAKREIKAA
-255 AGENFRVLDRFEQQE
+255 AGEKFRVLDRFEQQA

-306 IDKKDDINT
+306 IDKKNDINT
-315 LHNLGASDRQI
+315 LHNLGANDRQI
-326 VSIFL
+326 QSIFL

-360 FVKMGDSSG
+360 FVKMGESSG

-377 RERSLRGCARSVH
+377 VSVH
-390 HRHPDRMGGV
+390 YWDVLV
-400 VDSGAP
+400 VFITVILIGWAASW
-406 SAPSDNGQKSNNINK
+406 I
-421 SKENNEQETLF
+421 
-432 DSSSCCPACRS
+432 PARRLRKQIL
-443 DGSSNANR
+443 NR
-451 QRTDCAACGKGERR
+451 IT
-465 TGCHPQRGL
+465 TP
-474 LEDDFGFGV
+474 

>member
-1 MKRNFSFYVAR
+1 MLKRNFSFYVAR

-18 KSVGAINVISFISVT
+18 KSVGAINVISFISVA
-33 GVAVATMAL
+33 GVAVGTMAL

-65 QIEVVPAKGKTVN
+65 QIEVVPVKGKTIN
-78 ADAPELDKIRHL
+78 ADAPELDRIRHL
-90 NFVDVATDVV
+90 DFVDVATDVV

-120 DENFDQLTRIGDIL
+120 DENFDQLTNISDIL
-134 YGEGDFTLRVA
+134 YGDGDFTLRVA

-153 IRLAQDMGLGARWA
+153 IRLAQDLGLGARWA
-167 DYLKIYAPVRQGQ
+167 DYLKIYAPVRRGQ

-190 FVVDSLLSPGVVF
+190 FVVDSLLSPGVVY

-226 DQDGMLSSLQLRLKP
+226 DQDGMLSSMQLRLKP
-241 GTDLAEAKQEIKAA
+241 GTDLSTAKREIKAA
-255 AGENFRVLDRFEQQE
+255 AGEKFRVLDRFEQQA

-306 IDKKDDINT
+306 IDKKNDINT
-315 LHNLGASDRQI
+315 LHNLGANDRQI
-326 VSIFL
+326 QSIFL

-360 FVKMGDSSG
+360 FVKMGESSG

-377 RERSLRGCARSVH
+377 VSVH
-390 HRHPDRMGGV
+390 YWDVLV
-400 VDSGAP
+400 VFITVILIGWAASW
-406 SAPSDNGQKSNNINK
+406 I
-421 SKENNEQETLF
+421 
-432 DSSSCCPACRS
+432 PARRLRKQIL
-443 DGSSNANR
+443 NR
-451 QRTDCAACGKGERR
+451 IT
-465 TGCHPQRGL
+465 TP
-474 LEDDFGFGV
+474 

>member
-18 KSVGAINVISFISVT
+18 KSVGAINVISFISVA
-33 GVAVATMAL
+33 GVAVGTMAL

-65 QIEVVPAKGKTVN
+65 QIEVVPVKGKTIN
-78 ADAPELDKIRHL
+78 ADAPELDRIRHL
-90 NFVDVATDVV
+90 DFVDVATDVV

-120 DENFDQLTRIGDIL
+120 DENFDQLTNISDIL
-134 YGEGDFTLRVA
+134 YGDGDFTLRVA

-153 IRLAQDMGLGARWA
+153 IRLAQDLGLGARWA
-167 DYLKIYAPVRQGQ
+167 DYLKIYAPVRRGQ

-190 FVVDSLLSPGVVF
+190 FVVDSLLSPGVVY

-241 GTDLAEAKQEIKAA
+241 GTDLGTAKKEIRAA
-255 AGENFRVLDRFEQQE
+255 AGEKFRVLDRFEQQA

-306 IDKKDDINT
+306 IDKKNDINT
-315 LHNLGASDRQI
+315 LHNLGANDRQI
-326 VSIFL
+326 QSIFL

-360 FVKMGDSSG
+360 FVKMGESSG

-377 RERSLRGCARSVH
+377 VSVH
-390 HRHPDRMGGV
+390 YWDVLV
-400 VDSGAP
+400 VFITVILIGWAASW
-406 SAPSDNGQKSNNINK
+406 I
-421 SKENNEQETLF
+421 
-432 DSSSCCPACRS
+432 PARRLRKQIL
-443 DGSSNANR
+443 NR
-451 QRTDCAACGKGERR
+451 IT
-465 TGCHPQRGL
+465 TP
-474 LEDDFGFGV
+474 

>member
-18 KSVGAINVISFISVT
+18 KSVGAINVISFISVA
-33 GVAVATMAL
+33 GVAVGTMAL

-65 QIEVVPAKGKTVN
+65 QIEVVPVKGKTIN
-78 ADAPELDKIRHL
+78 ADAPELDRIRHL
-90 NFVDVATDVV
+90 DFVDVATDVV

-120 DENFDQLTRIGDIL
+120 DENFDQLTNISDIL
-134 YGEGDFTLRVA
+134 YGDGDFTLRVA

-167 DYLKIYAPVRQGQ
+167 DYLKIYAPVRRGQ

-190 FVVDSLLSPGVVF
+190 FVVDSLLSPGVVY

-241 GTDLAEAKQEIKAA
+241 GTDLAEAKREIKAA
-255 AGENFRVLDRFEQQE
+255 AGEKFRVLDRFEQQA

-306 IDKKDDINT
+306 IDKKNDINT
-315 LHNLGASDRQI
+315 LHNLGANDRQI
-326 VSIFL
+326 QSIFL

-360 FVKMGDSSG
+360 FVKMGESSG

-377 RERSLRGCARSVH
+377 VSVH
-390 HRHPDRMGGV
+390 YWDVLV
-400 VDSGAP
+400 VFITVILIGWAASW
-406 SAPSDNGQKSNNINK
+406 I
-421 SKENNEQETLF
+421 
-432 DSSSCCPACRS
+432 PARRLRKQIL
-443 DGSSNANR
+443 NR
-451 QRTDCAACGKGERR
+451 IT
-465 TGCHPQRGL
+465 TP
-474 LEDDFGFGV
+474 

>member
-18 KSVGAINVISFISVT
+18 KSVGAINVISFISVA
-33 GVAVATMAL
+33 GVAVGTMAL

-65 QIEVVPAKGKTVN
+65 QIEVVPVKGKTIN
-78 ADAPELDKIRHL
+78 ADAPELDRIRHL
-90 NFVDVATDVV
+90 DFVDVATDVV

-120 DENFDQLTRIGDIL
+120 DENFDQLTNISDIL
-134 YGEGDFTLRVA
+134 YGDGDFTLRVA

-153 IRLAQDMGLGARWA
+153 IRLAQDLGLGARWT
-167 DYLKIYAPVRQGQ
+167 DYLKIYAPVRRGQ

-190 FVVDSLLSPGVVF
+190 FVVDSLLSPGVVY

-241 GTDLAEAKQEIKAA
+241 GTDLSTAKREIKAA
-255 AGENFRVLDRFEQQE
+255 AGEKFRVLDRFEQQA

-360 FVKMGDSSG
+360 FVKMGESSG

-377 RERSLRGCARSVH
+377 VSVH
-390 HRHPDRMGGV
+390 YWDVLV
-400 VDSGAP
+400 VFITVILIGWAASW
-406 SAPSDNGQKSNNINK
+406 I
-421 SKENNEQETLF
+421 
-432 DSSSCCPACRS
+432 PARRLRKQIL
-443 DGSSNANR
+443 NR
-451 QRTDCAACGKGERR
+451 IT
-465 TGCHPQRGL
+465 TP
-474 LEDDFGFGV
+474 

>member
-18 KSVGAINVISFISVT
+18 KSVGAINVISFISVA
-33 GVAVATMAL
+33 GVAVGTMAL

-65 QIEVVPAKGKTVN
+65 QIEVVPLKGKTVN
-78 ADAPELDKIRHL
+78 ADAPELDRIRHL

-100 EDQAIAVYG
+100 EDQAIAVYD

-120 DENFDQLTRIGDIL
+120 DENFDQLTNISDIL
-134 YGEGDFTLRVA
+134 YGDGDFTLRIA

-153 IRLAQDMGLGARWA
+153 IRLAQDLGLGARWA
-167 DYLKIYAPVRQGQ
+167 DYLKIYAPVRRGQ

-190 FVVDSLLSPGVVF
+190 FVVDSLLSPGVVY

-241 GTDLAEAKQEIKAA
+241 GTDLSTAKREIKAA
-255 AGENFRVLDRFEQQE
+255 AGEKFRVLDRFEQQA

-306 IDKKDDINT
+306 IDKKNDINT
-315 LHNLGASDRQI
+315 LHNLGANDRQI
-326 VSIFL
+326 QSIFL

-360 FVKMGDSSG
+360 FVKMGESSG

-377 RERSLRGCARSVH
+377 VSVH
-390 HRHPDRMGGV
+390 YWDVLV
-400 VDSGAP
+400 VFITVILIGWAASW
-406 SAPSDNGQKSNNINK
+406 I
-421 SKENNEQETLF
+421 
-432 DSSSCCPACRS
+432 PARRLRKQIL
-443 DGSSNANR
+443 NR
-451 QRTDCAACGKGERR
+451 IT
-465 TGCHPQRGL
+465 TP
-474 LEDDFGFGV
+474 

>member
-1 MKRNFSFYVAR
+1 
-12 RYMFSK
+12 MFSK
-18 KSVGAINVISFISVT
+18 KSVGAINVISFISVA
-33 GVAVATMAL
+33 GVAVGTMAL

-65 QIEVVPAKGKTVN
+65 QIEVVPVKGKTIN
-78 ADAPELDKIRHL
+78 ADAPELDRIRHL
-90 NFVDVATDVV
+90 DFVDVATDVV

-120 DENFDQLTRIGDIL
+120 DENFDQLTNIGDIL
-134 YGEGDFTLRVA
+134 YGDGDFTLRVA

-153 IRLAQDMGLGARWA
+153 IRLAQDLGLGARWA
-167 DYLKIYAPVRQGQ
+167 DYLKIYAPVRRGQ

-190 FVVDSLLSPGVVF
+190 FVVDSLLSPGVVY

-241 GTDLAEAKQEIKAA
+241 GTDLSTAKREIKAA
-255 AGENFRVLDRFEQQE
+255 AGEKFRVLDRFEQQA

-306 IDKKDDINT
+306 IDKKNDINT
-315 LHNLGASDRQI
+315 LHNLGANDRQI
-326 VSIFL
+326 QSIFL

-360 FVKMGDSSG
+360 FVKMGESSG

-377 RERSLRGCARSVH
+377 VSVH
-390 HRHPDRMGGV
+390 YWDVLV
-400 VDSGAP
+400 VFVTVILIGWAASW
-406 SAPSDNGQKSNNINK
+406 I
-421 SKENNEQETLF
+421 
-432 DSSSCCPACRS
+432 PARRLRKQIL
-443 DGSSNANR
+443 NR
-451 QRTDCAACGKGERR
+451 IT
-465 TGCHPQRGL
+465 TS
-474 LEDDFGFGV
+474 

>member
-18 KSVGAINVISFISVT
+18 KSVGAINVISFISVA
-33 GVAVATMAL
+33 GVAVGTMAL

-65 QIEVVPAKGKTVN
+65 QIEVVPVKGKTIN
-78 ADAPELDKIRHL
+78 ADAPELDRIRHL
-90 NFVDVATDVV
+90 DFVDVATDVV
-100 EDQAIAVYG
+100 EDQAIAVYS

-120 DENFDQLTRIGDIL
+120 DENFDQLTNISDIL
-134 YGEGDFTLRVA
+134 YGDGDFTLRVA

-153 IRLAQDMGLGARWA
+153 IRLAQDLGLGARWA
-167 DYLKIYAPVRQGQ
+167 DYLKIYAPVRRGQ

-190 FVVDSLLSPGVVF
+190 FVVDSLLSPGVVY

-241 GTDLAEAKQEIKAA
+241 GTDLSTAKREIKAA
-255 AGENFRVLDRFEQQE
+255 AGEKFRVLDRFEQQA

-315 LHNLGASDRQI
+315 LHNLGANDRQI
-326 VSIFL
+326 QSIFL

-360 FVKMGDSSG
+360 FVKMGESSG

-377 RERSLRGCARSVH
+377 VSVH
-390 HRHPDRMGGV
+390 YWDVLV
-400 VDSGAP
+400 VFITVILIGWAASW
-406 SAPSDNGQKSNNINK
+406 I
-421 SKENNEQETLF
+421 
-432 DSSSCCPACRS
+432 PARRLRKQIL
-443 DGSSNANR
+443 NR
-451 QRTDCAACGKGERR
+451 IT
-465 TGCHPQRGL
+465 TS
-474 LEDDFGFGV
+474 

>member
-1 MKRNFSFYVAR
+1 MSTSHHLIISTPQHFTITTHKIMKRNFSFYVAR

-18 KSVGAINVISFISVT
+18 KSVGAINVISFISVA
-33 GVAVATMAL
+33 GVAVGTMAL

-65 QIEVVPAKGKTVN
+65 QIEVVPVKGKTIN
-78 ADAPELDKIRHL
+78 ADAPELDRIRHL
-90 NFVDVATDVV
+90 DFVDVATDVV

-120 DENFDQLTRIGDIL
+120 DENFDQLTNISDIL
-134 YGEGDFTLRVA
+134 YGDGDFTLRVA

-153 IRLAQDMGLGARWA
+153 IRLAQDLGLGARWA
-167 DYLKIYAPVRQGQ
+167 DYLKIYAPVRRGQ

-190 FVVDSLLSPGVVF
+190 FVVDSLLSPGVVY

-241 GTDLAEAKQEIKAA
+241 GTDLSTAKREIKAA
-255 AGENFRVLDRFEQQE
+255 AGEKFRVLDRFEQQA

-306 IDKKDDINT
+306 IDKKNDINT
-315 LHNLGASDRQI
+315 LHNLGANDRQI
-326 VSIFL
+326 QSIFL

-360 FVKMGDSSG
+360 FVKMGESSG

-377 RERSLRGCARSVH
+377 VSVH
-390 HRHPDRMGGV
+390 YWDVLV
-400 VDSGAP
+400 VFITVILIGWAASW
-406 SAPSDNGQKSNNINK
+406 I
-421 SKENNEQETLF
+421 
-432 DSSSCCPACRS
+432 PARRLRKQIL
-443 DGSSNANR
+443 NR
-451 QRTDCAACGKGERR
+451 IT
-465 TGCHPQRGL
+465 TP
-474 LEDDFGFGV
+474 

>member
-1 MKRNFSFYVAR
+1 MLKRNFSFYVAR

-18 KSVGAINVISFISVT
+18 KSVGAINVISFISVA
-33 GVAVATMAL
+33 GVAVGTMAL

-65 QIEVVPAKGKTVN
+65 QIEVVPVKGKTIN
-78 ADAPELDKIRHL
+78 ADAPELDRIRHL
-90 NFVDVATDVV
+90 DFVDVATDVV

-120 DENFDQLTRIGDIL
+120 DENFDQLTNISDIL
-134 YGEGDFTLRVA
+134 YGDGDFTLRVA

-153 IRLAQDMGLGARWA
+153 IRLAQDLGLGARWA
-167 DYLKIYAPVRQGQ
+167 DYLKIYAPVRRGQ

-190 FVVDSLLSPGVVF
+190 FVVDSLLSPGVVY

-241 GTDLAEAKQEIKAA
+241 GTDLSTAKRKIKAA
-255 AGENFRVLDRFEQQE
+255 AGEKFRVLDRFEQQA

-306 IDKKDDINT
+306 IDKKNDINT
-315 LHNLGASDRQI
+315 LHNLGANDRQI

-360 FVKMGDSSG
+360 FVKMGESSG

-377 RERSLRGCARSVH
+377 VSVH
-390 HRHPDRMGGV
+390 YWDVLV
-400 VDSGAP
+400 VFITVILIGWAASW
-406 SAPSDNGQKSNNINK
+406 I
-421 SKENNEQETLF
+421 
-432 DSSSCCPACRS
+432 PARRLRKQIL
-443 DGSSNANR
+443 NR
-451 QRTDCAACGKGERR
+451 IT
-465 TGCHPQRGL
+465 TP
-474 LEDDFGFGV
+474 

>member
-18 KSVGAINVISFISVT
+18 KSVGAINVISFISVA
-33 GVAVATMAL
+33 GVAVGTMAL

-65 QIEVVPAKGKTVN
+65 QIEVVPVKGKTIN
-78 ADAPELDKIRHL
+78 ADAPELDRIRHL
-90 NFVDVATDVV
+90 DFVDVATDVV

-120 DENFDQLTRIGDIL
+120 DENFDQLTNISDIL
-134 YGEGDFTLRVA
+134 YGDGDFTLRVA

-153 IRLAQDMGLGARWA
+153 IRLAQDLGLGARWA
-167 DYLKIYAPVRQGQ
+167 DYLKIYAPVRRGQ

-190 FVVDSLLSPGVVF
+190 FVVDSLLSPGVVY

-241 GTDLAEAKQEIKAA
+241 GTDLGAAKREIKEA
-255 AGENFRVLDRFEQQE
+255 AGEKFRVLDRFEQQA

-306 IDKKDDINT
+306 IDKKNDINT
-315 LHNLGASDRQI
+315 LHNLGANDRQI
-326 VSIFL
+326 QSIFL

-360 FVKMGDSSG
+360 FVKMGESSG

-377 RERSLRGCARSVH
+377 VSVH
-390 HRHPDRMGGV
+390 YWDVLV
-400 VDSGAP
+400 VFITVILIGWAASW
-406 SAPSDNGQKSNNINK
+406 I
-421 SKENNEQETLF
+421 
-432 DSSSCCPACRS
+432 PARRLRKQIL
-443 DGSSNANR
+443 NR
-451 QRTDCAACGKGERR
+451 IT
-465 TGCHPQRGL
+465 TP
-474 LEDDFGFGV
+474 